1 MCFSP
6 EADAVAGLVIG
17 VVGIDT
23 LRHVRRPAQLPL
35 ALLPVVFAV
44 HQLVEVF
51 VWLGL
56 QGRVP
61 QVVGQRAE
69 WVYLAIAFGVLPALV
84 PVAVGALEPVARRG
98 RMAIFV
104 GIGALV
110 AVLLM
115 YDVVRGP
122 IVATIR
128 GHYIQYDVDLWH
140 GGSLAVLYV
149 LATCGSL
156 LLSAHRHVQAYG
168 VINLVAVLLLAWL
181 NQAGFIS
188 LWCLWAAVTS
198 VAIAVHLRYVSQT
211 PPWLPVGIVSS
222 ST

>member
-23 LRHVRRPAQLPL
+23 LRHVRQPAQLPL

-61 QVVGQRAE
+61 EVVGQRAE
-69 WVYLAIAFGVLPALV
+69 WLYLAIAFGVLPALV
-84 PVAVGALEPVARRG
+84 PVAVSALEPVARRG

-115 YDVVRGP
+115 YDVARGP
-122 IVATIR
+122 IAASIR
-128 GHYIQYDVDLWH
+128 GNYIQYDADLWH

-149 LATCGSL
+149 LATCGTM

-198 VAIAVHLRYVSQT
+198 VAIAVHLRYVAQT
-211 PPWLPVGIVSS
+211 PPSRSVGMVASS
-222 ST
+222 V